1 MIRMKNKQIFAA
13 AAAAAL
19 SLTMLPIREAKAGW
33 VTLTLRNKE
42 LNEQHGEGEEVES
55 DQLGQRAQE
64 LAQYILDLS
73 KDDELTMDEKIQKIK
88 EKADDL
94 EISGDVEEEEDSE
107 PWKSM
112 IHFVIENES
121 EDEEEVKK
129 ELRFRIVSFVI
140 PLA

>member
-1 MIRMKNKQIFAA
+1 MKNKQIFAA

-33 VTLTLRNKE
+33 VTLTLRNKA

-64 LAQYILDLS
+64 LAQYIFDLS

-94 EISGDVEEEEDSE
+94 ELSGVVEEEDSE
-107 PWKSM
+107 PWESM

-129 ELRFRIVSFVI
+129 ELRFHIVSFVI
-140 PLA
+140 PL

>member
-33 VTLTLRNKE
+33 VTLTLRNKA

-64 LAQYILDLS
+64 LAQYIFDLS

-94 EISGDVEEEEDSE
+94 ELSGVVEEEDSE
-107 PWKSM
+107 PWESM

-129 ELRFRIVSFVI
+129 ELRFHIVSFVI
-140 PLA
+140 PL

>member
-1 MIRMKNKQIFAA
+1 MKNKRLFAA

-33 VTLTLRNKE
+33 ITMTLRNKE

-94 EISGDVEEEEDSE
+94 EISGVVEEEEDSE

-129 ELRFRIVSFVI
+129 ELRFHIVSFVI

>member
-1 MIRMKNKQIFAA
+1 MKNKQIFAA

-19 SLTMLPIREAKAGW
+19 SLTMLPIHEAKAGW
-33 VTLTLRNKE
+33 ITMTLRNKE

-64 LAQYILDLS
+64 LAQYIFDLS
-73 KDDELTMDEKIQKIK
+73 KDDALTMDEKIQKIK

-94 EISGDVEEEEDSE
+94 EISGVVEEEEDSE

-129 ELRFRIVSFVI
+129 ELRFHIVSFVI

>member
-1 MIRMKNKQIFAA
+1 MKNKQIFAV

-33 VTLTLRNKE
+33 VTLTLRNKA

-64 LAQYILDLS
+64 LAQYIFDLS

-94 EISGDVEEEEDSE
+94 ELSGVVEEEESE
-107 PWKSM
+107 PWESM

-129 ELRFRIVSFVI
+129 ELRFHIVSFVI
-140 PLA
+140 PL

>member
-1 MIRMKNKQIFAA
+1 MKNKQIIAA

-33 VTLTLRNKE
+33 ITMTLRNKA

-64 LAQYILDLS
+64 LAQYIFDLS
-73 KDDELTMDEKIQKIK
+73 KDDALTMDEKIQKIK

-94 EISGDVEEEEDSE
+94 ELSGVVEEEDSE

-129 ELRFRIVSFVI
+129 ELRFHIVSFVI

>member
-1 MIRMKNKQIFAA
+1 MKNKQIFAA

-19 SLTMLPIREAKAGW
+19 SLTMLPIHEAKAGW
-33 VTLTLRNKE
+33 VTLTLRNKA

-94 EISGDVEEEEDSE
+94 EISGVVEEEDSE

-129 ELRFRIVSFVI
+129 ELRFHIVSFVI

>member
-1 MIRMKNKQIFAA
+1 MIRMKNKQIIAA

-33 VTLTLRNKE
+33 ITMTLRNKE

-73 KDDELTMDEKIQKIK
+73 KDDALTMDEKIQKIK

-94 EISGDVEEEEDSE
+94 EISGVVEEVEDSE

>member
-1 MIRMKNKQIFAA
+1 MKNKQVFAA

-33 VTLTLRNKE
+33 ITMTLRNKE

-94 EISGDVEEEEDSE
+94 EISGVVEEEEDSE

>member
-1 MIRMKNKQIFAA
+1 MKNKQIIAA

-19 SLTMLPIREAKAGW
+19 SLTMLPIRGAKAGW
-33 VTLTLRNKE
+33 ITMTLRNKE

-94 EISGDVEEEEDSE
+94 EISGVVEEEEDSE

>member
-1 MIRMKNKQIFAA
+1 MIRMKNKQIFAV

-33 VTLTLRNKE
+33 VTLTLRNKA

-64 LAQYILDLS
+64 LAQYIFDLS

-94 EISGDVEEEEDSE
+94 ELSGVVEEEDSE
-107 PWKSM
+107 PWESM

-129 ELRFRIVSFVI
+129 ELRFHIVSFVI

>member
-1 MIRMKNKQIFAA
+1 MKNKQIFAV

-33 VTLTLRNKE
+33 VTLTLRNKA

-64 LAQYILDLS
+64 LAQYIFDLS
-73 KDDELTMDEKIQKIK
+73 KDDELTMDEKIQKRN

-94 EISGDVEEEEDSE
+94 ELSGVVEEEDSE
-107 PWKSM
+107 PWESM

-129 ELRFRIVSFVI
+129 ELRFHIVSFVI
-140 PLA
+140 PL

>member
-33 VTLTLRNKE
+33 VTLTLRNKA

-64 LAQYILDLS
+64 LAQYIFDLS

-94 EISGDVEEEEDSE
+94 EISGVVEEEEDSE

-129 ELRFRIVSFVI
+129 ELRFHIVSFVI
-140 PLA
+140 PL

>member
-1 MIRMKNKQIFAA
+1 MKNKQIFAA

-64 LAQYILDLS
+64 LAQYIFDLS

-94 EISGDVEEEEDSE
+94 ELSGVVEEEEDSE

-129 ELRFRIVSFVI
+129 ELRFHIVSFVI

>member
-1 MIRMKNKQIFAA
+1 MKNKQIFAV

-33 VTLTLRNKE
+33 VTLTLRNKA
-42 LNEQHGEGEEVES
+42 LNEQNGEGEEVES

-64 LAQYILDLS
+64 LAQYIFDLS

-94 EISGDVEEEEDSE
+94 ELSGVVEEEDSE
-107 PWKSM
+107 PWESM

-129 ELRFRIVSFVI
+129 ELRFHIVSFVI
-140 PLA
+140 PL

>member
-1 MIRMKNKQIFAA
+1 MKNKQIFAA

-64 LAQYILDLS
+64 LAQYIFDLS
-73 KDDELTMDEKIQKIK
+73 KDDALTMDEKIQKIK

-94 EISGDVEEEEDSE
+94 EISGVVEEEEDSE

-129 ELRFRIVSFVI
+129 ELRFHIVSFVI
-140 PLA
+140 PL

>member
-1 MIRMKNKQIFAA
+1 MIRMKNKRLFAA

-33 VTLTLRNKE
+33 ITMTLRNKE

-73 KDDELTMDEKIQKIK
+73 KDDKLTMDEKIQKIK

-94 EISGDVEEEEDSE
+94 EISGVVEEEEDSE

>member
-1 MIRMKNKQIFAA
+1 MKNKRLFAA

-33 VTLTLRNKE
+33 ITMTLRNKE

-73 KDDELTMDEKIQKIK
+73 KDDKLTMDEKIQKIK

-94 EISGDVEEEEDSE
+94 EISGVVEEEEDSE

>member
-1 MIRMKNKQIFAA
+1 MKNKQIFAA

-19 SLTMLPIREAKAGW
+19 SLTMLPIHEAKAGW
-33 VTLTLRNKE
+33 ITMTLRNKE

-64 LAQYILDLS
+64 LAQYIFDLS

-94 EISGDVEEEEDSE
+94 ELSGVVEEEEDSE

-129 ELRFRIVSFVI
+129 ELRFHIVSFVI
-140 PLA
+140 PL

>member
-1 MIRMKNKQIFAA
+1 MKNKQII

-19 SLTMLPIREAKAGW
+19 SLTMLPIHEAKAGW
-33 VTLTLRNKE
+33 ITMTLRNKE

-64 LAQYILDLS
+64 LAQYIFDLS

-94 EISGDVEEEEDSE
+94 EISGVVEEEEDSE

>member
-1 MIRMKNKQIFAA
+1 MKNKQIFAA

-64 LAQYILDLS
+64 LAQYIFDLS

-94 EISGDVEEEEDSE
+94 EISGVVEEEEDSE

-129 ELRFRIVSFVI
+129 ELRFHIVSFVI
-140 PLA
+140 PL

>member
-1 MIRMKNKQIFAA
+1 MIRMKNKRLFAA

-33 VTLTLRNKE
+33 ITMTLRNKA

-94 EISGDVEEEEDSE
+94 EISGVVEEEDSE

>member
-1 MIRMKNKQIFAA
+1 MKNKRLFAA

-33 VTLTLRNKE
+33 ITMTLRNKG

-94 EISGDVEEEEDSE
+94 EISGVVEEEEDSE

>member
-1 MIRMKNKQIFAA
+1 MIRMKNKQIFAV

-33 VTLTLRNKE
+33 VTLTLRNKA

-64 LAQYILDLS
+64 LAQYIFDLS

-94 EISGDVEEEEDSE
+94 ELSGVVEEEDSE
-107 PWKSM
+107 PWESM

-129 ELRFRIVSFVI
+129 ELRFHIVSFVI
-140 PLA
+140 PL

>member
-1 MIRMKNKQIFAA
+1 MKNKQIFAA

-19 SLTMLPIREAKAGW
+19 SLTMLPIHEAKAGW
-33 VTLTLRNKE
+33 VTLTLRNKA

-94 EISGDVEEEEDSE
+94 EISGVVEEEDSE

>member
-1 MIRMKNKQIFAA
+1 MKNKQIFAA

-19 SLTMLPIREAKAGW
+19 SLTMLPIHEAKAGW
-33 VTLTLRNKE
+33 ITMTLRNKE

-94 EISGDVEEEEDSE
+94 ELSGVVEEEEDSE

-129 ELRFRIVSFVI
+129 ELRFHIVSFVI

>member
-1 MIRMKNKQIFAA
+1 MKNKQIF

-19 SLTMLPIREAKAGW
+19 SLTMLPIHEAKAGW
-33 VTLTLRNKE
+33 ITMTLRNKA

-64 LAQYILDLS
+64 LAQYIFDLS

-94 EISGDVEEEEDSE
+94 EISGVVEEEEEDSE

-129 ELRFRIVSFVI
+129 ELRFHIVSFVI
-140 PLA
+140 PL

>member
-1 MIRMKNKQIFAA
+1 MKNKQVFAA
-13 AAAAAL
+13 AAGAAL

-33 VTLTLRNKE
+33 ITMTLRNKE

-94 EISGDVEEEEDSE
+94 EISGVVEEEEDSE

>member
-1 MIRMKNKQIFAA
+1 MKNKQIFAA

-33 VTLTLRNKE
+33 ITMTLRNKE

-73 KDDELTMDEKIQKIK
+73 KDGELTMDEKIQKIK

-94 EISGDVEEEEDSE
+94 EISGVVEEEEDSE

-129 ELRFRIVSFVI
+129 KLRFRIVSFVI

>member
-33 VTLTLRNKE
+33 VTLTLRNKA

-64 LAQYILDLS
+64 LAQYIFDLS

-94 EISGDVEEEEDSE
+94 ELSGVVEEEDSE
-107 PWKSM
+107 PWESM

-129 ELRFRIVSFVI
+129 ELRFHIVSFVI

>member
-1 MIRMKNKQIFAA
+1 MKNKQIFAV

-33 VTLTLRNKE
+33 VTLTLRNKA

-64 LAQYILDLS
+64 LAQYIFDLS

-94 EISGDVEEEEDSE
+94 ELSGVVEEEDSE
-107 PWKSM
+107 PWESM

-129 ELRFRIVSFVI
+129 ELRFHIVSFVI
-140 PLA
+140 PL

>member
-1 MIRMKNKQIFAA
+1 MKNKQIIAA

-33 VTLTLRNKE
+33 ITMTLRNKE

-73 KDDELTMDEKIQKIK
+73 KDDALTMDEKIQKIK

-94 EISGDVEEEEDSE
+94 EISGVVEEEEDSE

>member
-1 MIRMKNKQIFAA
+1 MIRMKNKRLFAA

-33 VTLTLRNKE
+33 ITMTLRNKG

-94 EISGDVEEEEDSE
+94 EISGVVEEEEDSE

>member
-1 MIRMKNKQIFAA
+1 MKNKQIIAA

-33 VTLTLRNKE
+33 ITMTLRNKE

-73 KDDELTMDEKIQKIK
+73 KDDALTMDEKIQKIK

-94 EISGDVEEEEDSE
+94 EISGVVEEVEDSE

>member
-64 LAQYILDLS
+64 LAQYIFDLS

-94 EISGDVEEEEDSE
+94 EISGVVEEEEDSE

-129 ELRFRIVSFVI
+129 ELRFHIVSFVI
-140 PLA
+140 PL

>member
-1 MIRMKNKQIFAA
+1 MKNKRIFAA

-19 SLTMLPIREAKAGW
+19 SLTMLPIREAKADW
-33 VTLTLRNKE
+33 ITMTLRNKE
-42 LNEQHGEGEEVES
+42 MNEQREESEENEEVES

-64 LAQYILDLS
+64 LAQYIFELS
-73 KDDELTMDEKIQKIK
+73 KDDALTIDEKIQKIK
-88 EKADDL
+88 ERANDL
-94 EISGDVEEEEDSE
+94 EISGAVEEKEDSE

-112 IHFVIENES
+112 IHFVMENDS

-129 ELRFRIVSFVI
+129 ELRFHIVSFVI